1 MNFSVTFY
9 LNAGGL
15 FDFDLTIAAEAI
27 LFIILALV
35 VTFVFI
41 SPISKQLDERAE
53 FINYTLRKSTILLN
67 FGYETL
73 SNCVGLLTDEVNELN
88 RQIKLTK
95 SSTDVS
101 NLNATLP
108 GTLVEAERTL
118 GAVRSN
124 TLPAVEGVLTNSSDF
139 VGGLKRHWLFRGAFK
154 TNVSSKR

>member
-73 SNCVGLLTDEVNELN
+73 SNSVGLVTDEVSELN

-95 SSTDVS
+95 SSADSQFETEVTSVQKENSILLSKLKGELSIKSAYLFSNITSELVSLTDKFFIKKFQS
-101 NLNATLP
+101 A
-108 GTLVEAERTL
+108 
-118 GAVRSN
+118 S
-124 TLPAVEGVLTNSSDF
+124 
-139 VGGLKRHWLFRGAFK
+139 
-154 TNVSSKR
+154 

>member
-15 FDFDLTIAAEAI
+15 FDFDLTIAAETI

-41 SPISKQLDERAE
+41 SPISRQLDERAE

-73 SNCVGLLTDEVNELN
+73 SNSVGLVTDEVSELN

-95 SSTDVS
+95 SSTDS
-101 NLNATLP
+101 QF
-108 GTLVEAERTL
+108 EAEVTSVQKENSIL
-118 GAVRSN
+118 LSKLKGELSIKSAYLFSN
-124 TLPAVEGVLTNSSDF
+124 ITNELVSLTDKFFIKKFQSAS
-139 VGGLKRHWLFRGAFK
+139 
-154 TNVSSKR
+154 

>member
-1 MNFSVTFY
+1 LANILNGVGGIFSG
-9 LNAGGL
+9 AGGL
-15 FDFDLTIAAEAI
+15 FDFDLTIPAEAI

-95 SSTDVS
+95 SSTD
-101 NLNATLP
+101 THF
-108 GTLVEAERTL
+108 EAEVTSVQKENAIL
-118 GAVRSN
+118 LSKLKGELSIKSAYLFSN
-124 TLPAVEGVLTNSSDF
+124 ITSELLSLTDKFFIKKFQSAS
-139 VGGLKRHWLFRGAFK
+139 
-154 TNVSSKR
+154 